1 MLKAPPPSEVEAATT
16 IQAHWRGFM
25 VRRTRPL
32 EKLQIIYE
40 VRQGLKDHMR
50 VLAEPAQYES
60 LCSDP
65 KQRLRWS
72 ECAMA
77 LLLRLDS
84 VQGAHA
90 DVRDIRK
97 LVTKE
102 VIAFQEII
110 DSTSKDASSETLT
123 VSKCRCDQKG
133 IKINTRHV
141 FSLTLN
147 QIGSTHLHP
156 FTFSAIMTTNDFPNS
171 EVQKTPSE
179 HLKSLIAKRA
189 EV

>member
-110 DSTSKDASSETLT
+110 DSTSKDASSGKQIKSRDARVPFQNLYFTLQQEGWIF
-123 VSKCRCDQKG
+123 VSA
-133 IKINTRHV
+133 NHL
-141 FSLTLN
+141 FN
-147 QIGSTHLHP
+147 Q
-156 FTFSAIMTTNDFPNS
+156 
-171 EVQKTPSE
+171 Q
-179 HLKSLIAKRA
+179 
-189 EV
+189 